1 MKKILLLTPS
11 KTSTAREKAELFA
24 SNVAECLG
32 PNFSVEFS
40 GISDLFFELSQNKI
54 AIYDVN
60 KKFDLRDFDLVVMR
74 HIGGMA
80 AEAHAIAA
88 YCDFFN
94 IRYTDEYLN
103 RLLPDNKMSTQ
114 FALWVGGI
122 KNWPHSFYGELNEMK
137 RRFIEFGDQAILKDN
152 EGSKGRLNFL
162 VRSPEE
168 IQKIHDDNPGI
179 NFILQEFIPNEGD
192 LRILV
197 FGGEPAMAISRKSN
211 TKSHLNNTSQGGSA
225 KILPLDS
232 VSKDI
237 LEISKKAA
245 EIIKLQVAGV
255 DVMVDS
261 RSDKIYLL
269 EVNNAPQVSSGSFV
283 DVKTKKYADFLS
295 RECDHYKKDT
305 IFSAFETVKF
315 LEVVNQ
321 RPLDDIEVIAKIDTG
336 AFSGVVHAEKIFEK
350 DGILSFDLFGNEKL
364 HFETQDFRFRNVRN
378 THGGVKKRFLVKFG
392 ILIEGK
398 RFEALFGLDNRSK
411 MKFEMLIGR
420 AFLIKNNVLV
430 DSCRKINLDEEWEQ
444 MGEKQ

>member
-11 KTSTAREKAELFA
+11 KTSTARERAELFA
-24 SNVAECLG
+24 SNIAECLG

-60 KKFDLRDFDLVVMR
+60 KKFDLRDFDLVIMR
-74 HIGGMA
+74 HISGMA

-179 NFILQEFIPNEGD
+179 NFILQEFIPNEGG
-192 LRILV
+192 
-197 FGGEPAMAISRKSN
+197 FTYISIR
-211 TKSHLNNTSQGGSA
+211 
-225 KILPLDS
+225 
-232 VSKDI
+232 
-237 LEISKKAA
+237 
-245 EIIKLQVAGV
+245 
-255 DVMVDS
+255 
-261 RSDKIYLL
+261 
-269 EVNNAPQVSSGSFV
+269 
-283 DVKTKKYADFLS
+283 
-295 RECDHYKKDT
+295 
-305 IFSAFETVKF
+305 
-315 LEVVNQ
+315 
-321 RPLDDIEVIAKIDTG
+321 
-336 AFSGVVHAEKIFEK
+336 
-350 DGILSFDLFGNEKL
+350 
-364 HFETQDFRFRNVRN
+364 
-378 THGGVKKRFLVKFG
+378 
-392 ILIEGK
+392 
-398 RFEALFGLDNRSK
+398 
-411 MKFEMLIGR
+411 GR
-420 AFLIKNNVLV
+420 A
-430 DSCRKINLDEEWEQ
+430 DY
-444 MGEKQ
+444 GY

>member
-24 SNVAECLG
+24 SNIAECLG

-54 AIYDVN
+54 TIYDVN

-74 HIGGMA
+74 HISGMA

-168 IQKIHDDNPGI
+168 IQKIHDYNPGI

-197 FGGEPAMAISRKSN
+197 FGDEPTMAISRKSN
-211 TKSHLNNTSQGGSA
+211 AKSHLNNTSQGGSA

-261 RSDKIYLL
+261 RSDEIYLL

-336 AFSGVVHAEKIFEK
+336 AFSGVIHADNICEKN
-350 DGILSFDLFGNEKL
+350 GILSFNLAGDKRMY
-364 HFETQDFRFRNVRN
+364 FETQDYLTRKVKN
-378 THGGVKKRFLVKFG
+378 THGGSKTRYLVKFK
-392 ILIEGK
+392 ILIEG
-398 RFEALFGLDNRSK
+398 REFEALFGLDDRSK
-411 MKFEMLIGR
+411 MKFKMLIGR
-420 AFLIKNNVLV
+420 AFLIKNNILV
-430 DSCRKINLDEEWEQ
+430 DSRRKIDLDEEWKL